1 MPDLRILIVA
11 DNLLSR
17 AGLASLLANS
27 VGINVI
33 GQTASGETLT
43 ADLDLY
49 RPEIVVYDLGWNPT
63 PAIASFASLR
73 GLPVLALLPD
83 EEHAADAVTALRANT
98 APYGLLLREAHPDR
112 LTTALNALSS
122 GLLVIDPALADAVLS
137 AGDSVTMNGEAPVE
151 DLTPREKEVLQLLTQ
166 GLANKTIAAQLNISE
181 HTVKF
186 HVNAIMTKL
195 GAQSRTDAV
204 VRATR
209 LGLVIL

>member
-1 MPDLRILIVA
+1 
-11 DNLLSR
+11 
-17 AGLASLLANS
+17 LASLLANS
-27 VGINVI
+27 VGLNVI
-33 GQTASGETLT
+33 GQTAGGETLT

-63 PAIASFASLR
+63 PAIAGFTSLR

-98 APYGLLLREAHPDR
+98 TPYGLLLREAHPDR
-112 LTTALNALSS
+112 LTTALNALSR

-137 AGDSVTMNGEAPVE
+137 AGDSVMMNGESPVE

-166 GLANKTIAAQLNISE
+166 GLANKTIAAQLSISE